1 MTAKVLI
8 FDSGVGGFSVFQHI
22 RQTLPGLESCYLMDN
37 QLFPYGIQ
45 PDDVLT
51 ERIVSLCDKA
61 CQLHNIDMVVIACN
75 TASTLALPALRQQLN
90 IPVIGVVPAIKTA
103 ASLSQTKHIALLATP
118 ATINRSYLD
127 DLINDHGM
135 SCTVT
140 RIGSSE
146 LVKLAEDYWFHGAIE
161 PSALQDIL
169 SRDLTV
175 NSDISSSSVSANNID
190 QMVLGCTHFPLI
202 RDHISK
208 LYPHVNLVDSGE
220 AIARRV
226 CFILQDLGV
235 DLKQLKSETNQHNL
249 LTTAPISNKSAFLS
263 ACQRIAPYQSFNII

>member
-45 PDDVLT
+45 PDNILI
-51 ERIVSLCDKA
+51 ERIVSLCDRA
-61 CQLHNIDMVVIACN
+61 CSLHDIDIVVIACN
-75 TASTLALPALRQQLN
+75 TASTLALPALRNKLK

-103 ASLSQTKHIALLATP
+103 ATLSQSNHIALLATP
-118 ATINRSYLD
+118 ATINRPYIDQLSK
-127 DLINDHGM
+127 DHARN
-135 SCTVT
+135 CQVT
-140 RIGSSE
+140 RIGSSD
-146 LVKLAEDYWFHGAIE
+146 LVKLAEDYWFNNILDNE
-161 PSALQDIL
+161 ALHEIL
-169 SRDLTV
+169 STSLDPK
-175 NSDISSSSVSANNID
+175 ISTID

-202 RDHISK
+202 REHISK

-226 CFILQDLGV
+226 CFILQDLGH
-235 DLKQLKSETNQHNL
+235 DIQPLTQETNQHTL
-249 LTTAPISNKSAFLS
+249 LTTAPISNKSVFLS

>member
-61 CQLHNIDMVVIACN
+61 CKLHNIDMVVIACN
-75 TASTLALPALRQQLN
+75 TASTLALPALRDQLK

-118 ATINRSYLD
+118 ATINRPYID
-127 DLINDHGM
+127 ELISDYGM
-135 SCTVT
+135 GCAVT

-146 LVKLAEDYWFHGAIE
+146 LVKLAENYWFTKTFDSDALKAILDKRLMN
-161 PSALQDIL
+161 SSL
-169 SRDLTV
+169 DLE
-175 NSDISSSSVSANNID
+175 SDNID
-190 QMVLGCTHFPLI
+190 QMVLGCTHFPI
-202 RDHISK
+202 ISEHISK

-226 CFILQDLGV
+226 CFILQDLGFN
-235 DLKQLKSETNQHNL
+235 LEQFKSNTNTHNL
-249 LTTAPISNKSAFLS
+249 LTTATIANKSVFLS
-263 ACQRIAPYQSFNII
+263 ACRRIAPYQSFNII